1 MTVVRRIVGESGG
14 FTIVEML
21 SAMTIFGLV
30 LAAFSMVMSS
40 TIRHSGEVEQ
50 QSNLQVEARSA
61 ITTVSQDL
69 RQVYDGDDD
78 VATSPIEAIAA
89 TQVTFLTPDRAA
101 PFHLRRVTYRLNA
114 GKLERAF
121 VTSTDT
127 DGYPWSG
134 LTTPTAFRTVV
145 RGVVNTGTG
154 TERVFVYRDAS
165 GAETANRTL
174 IQTID
179 VKLIVATKT
188 AASRKYTYKSS
199 VTVRGES

>member
-1 MTVVRRIVGESGG
+1 MTMRRLIRDESG

-50 QSNLQVEARSA
+50 QTNIQVEARSA
-61 ITTVSQDL
+61 ITTVSQEL

-78 VATSPIEAIAA
+78 VTTSPIEAISAN
-89 TQVTFLTPDRAA
+89 QVTFLTPDRAA

-114 GKLERAF
+114 GRLERAF

-134 LTTPTAFRTVV
+134 LATPTAFRTVV

-154 TERVFVYRDAS
+154 AERVFVYRDAD
-165 GAETANRTL
+165 GVETATRTL

-179 VKLIVATKT
+179 VKLVVATRT
-188 AASRKYTYKSS
+188 APSKKFTYKSS

>member
-1 MTVVRRIVGESGG
+1 MAMGRVVRSERG
-14 FTIVEML
+14 FTLVEML
-21 SAMTIFGLV
+21 SAMTVFGLV
-30 LAAFSMVMSS
+30 LAAFSMVLSS

-50 QSNLQVEARSA
+50 QTNLQVEARSA

-69 RQVYDGDDD
+69 RQVYDGDND
-78 VATSPIEAIAA
+78 VLTSPIEAISAN
-89 TQVTFLTPDRAA
+89 QVTFVTPDRAA
-101 PFHLRRVTYRLNA
+101 PFHLRRVTYRFNA

-145 RGVVNTGTG
+145 RGVVNSGTG
-154 TERVFVYRDAS
+154 TERVFVYRDAN
-165 GAETANRTL
+165 GVETATRTL
-174 IQTID
+174 IKTID
-179 VKLIVATKT
+179 VKLIVATRT
-188 AASRKYTYKSS
+188 AASKKFTYKSS